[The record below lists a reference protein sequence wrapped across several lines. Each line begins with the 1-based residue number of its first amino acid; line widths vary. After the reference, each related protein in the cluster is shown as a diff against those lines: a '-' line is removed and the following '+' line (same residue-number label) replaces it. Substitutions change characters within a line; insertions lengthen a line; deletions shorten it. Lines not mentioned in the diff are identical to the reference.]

1 MTTIK
6 ISQLPDA
13 TLPLTGAEVVPLDQ
27 NGITAKAITAAFG
40 ANNVV
45 SVQTFGAVGDGVADD
60 TAAIIAAQNYAASI
74 GGATVYFPPGEY
86 KISAAIPMLPGI
98 TYQGPMRAELYNPNT
113 GRSRI
118 FSNTSDIFV
127 NTAGVIT
134 TGVCFRDL
142 LLESTVGG
150 GHIFN
155 WSNVGVV
162 AKIEMS
168 GVCLIQKNAAKSVI
182 YGNMGGGASDGI
194 FSIWLHDFEYEFVPA
209 STVPAIYLKTFTIN
223 SISIS
228 NFWSTANGES
238 ASGQPSIW
246 IESTNASGA
255 AFNVYIKQGV
265 FEYAS
270 SGAIHLLSCSNSIVE
285 DCTTYDSSIAIGNHV
300 FKVDKG
306 ASGPPSTTV
315 SFRACRSTIGN
326 ATYADL
332 YINAAVSGQGLFLV
346 DGCTLNYLNSGST
359 LPGTKT
365 VLNNVSINNILNTAY
380 LQLNRDPESNI
391 RFGNSE
397 STSKYYDFFNG
408 YQNNFEGYFNILQ
421 NGTFIGGIRPDFG
434 GAFIWGG
441 TRADSN
447 FIVIGAGSVFAKQQI
462 YPGTGTN
469 LRQDKAGLLA
479 GEGAPDAGAGNNG
492 DIYFRSDG
500 GALTT
505 IYQKR
510 AGSWVGIV

>member
-1 MTTIK
+1 
-6 ISQLPDA
+6 
-13 TLPLTGAEVVPLDQ
+13 
-27 NGITAKAITAAFG
+27 
-40 ANNVV
+40 
-45 SVQTFGAVGDGVADD
+45 
-60 TAAIIAAQNYAASI
+60 
-74 GGATVYFPPGEY
+74 
-86 KISAAIPMLPGI
+86 MLPGL
-98 TYQGPMRAELYNPNT
+98 TYAGPMRAELAGNNPN
-113 GRSRI
+113 RSRL
-118 FSNTSDIFV
+118 FSDTSDIFI
-127 NTAGVIT
+127 NTAPLI

-142 LLESTVGG
+142 FLESSVGG

-155 WSNVGVV
+155 WSNSGIV

-168 GVCLIQKNAAKSVI
+168 GVCLVQKNAAKSVI
-182 YGNMGGGASDGI
+182 YGNMPGVGNVGI
-194 FSIWLHDFEYEFVPA
+194 FSIWLHDFEYEFVPTN
-209 STVPAIYLKTFTIN
+209 SVPAIYLKTFTIN

-228 NFWSTANGES
+228 NFWSTANGQS

-246 IESTNASGA
+246 IESTNAAGA
-255 AFNVYIKQGV
+255 CFNVYIKQGV

-306 ASGPPSTTV
+306 ASGPPSTTI

-332 YINAAVSGQGLFLV
+332 YINAAVGGQGLFLV
-346 DGCTLNYLNSGST
+346 DGCTLGYLDSGST

-365 VLNNVSINNILNTAY
+365 VLNNVSINNISNTAY

-397 STSKYYDFFNG
+397 ATSKYYDFFNG

-462 YPGTGTN
+462 YPGTGLN

-479 GEGAPDAGAGNNG
+479 GEGAPDVNGGNNG
-492 DIYFRSDG
+492 DFYFRSDG